1 MRRTAQR
8 VGLLLLGLGLI
19 AFTGLNSAFGGGAQ
33 AQGGTEPLTVMLEW
47 FANPDH
53 APLYLAQA
61 NGYFARRG
69 LSVEI
74 REPGDPSQ
82 VPFLVASGAVDLG
95 LSSMFNFI
103 ILKSAQGLDAI
114 AVGALLMKPLGALVA
129 IKERGIERLEDLKGG
144 TIGYAVEPVE
154 PAVYGTMLRAVGLE
168 PGQDVQLVKLDFLS
182 LMPALLAGRVDAIGA
197 FRNFEPV
204 KVELAGFT
212 PVVFNQE
219 DYGAPESYQLVFLA
233 RPRLVEER
241 PEALRAFLSAI
252 ADATL
257 FLLAH
262 PERAKARF
270 FEALPHLRDELN
282 LRAYDRTVP
291 IFVGAPCHND
301 PDRWTQAQRFLLEE
315 GIIPQT
321 LPLDELF
328 TEELL
333 PGGCRG

>member
-1 MRRTAQR
+1 MQRSRTMRRL
-8 VGLLLLGLGLI
+8 GLLLLGLGLVV
-19 AFTGLNSAFGGGAQ
+19 GLGPALGGSGQAQ
-33 AQGGTEPLTVMLEW
+33 AERLTVMLEW

-53 APLYLAQA
+53 APLYLAQT

-82 VPFLVASGAVDLG
+82 VPFLVASGAVDVG
-95 LSSMFNFI
+95 LTSMFNFL
-103 ILKSAQGLDAI
+103 ILKATQGLEARAI
-114 AVGALLMKPLGALVA
+114 GALLMKPLGALVA
-129 IKERGIERLEDLKGG
+129 IRERGIERLEDLKGG
-144 TIGYAVEPVE
+144 TIGYSVEPVE

-168 PGQDVQLVKLDFLS
+168 PVRDVTLIKLDFLS
-182 LMPALLAGRVDAIGA
+182 LMPALLAGQVDAIGA

-212 PVVFNQE
+212 PVVFPQE
-219 DYGAPESYQLVFLA
+219 EYGAPESYQLVFLA
-233 RPRLVEER
+233 RSRLIEER
-241 PEALRAFLSAI
+241 AADLRAFLGAI

-262 PERAKARF
+262 PERAKERF

-282 LRAYDRTVP
+282 TRAYDRTVP

-301 PDRWTQAQRFLLEE
+301 PARWEEGQRFLFEQ
-315 GIIPQT
+315 GIIPQE
-321 LPLDELF
+321 LPL
-328 TEELL
+328 EELL
-333 PGGCRG
+333 TDALLPEGCRG